1 VSFGIRPRN
10 TILTGAGFEL
20 ARANSG
26 PLSTQR
32 LRRLRPD
39 WTLEL
44 SISRKGRL
52 SIARSSVSTCWT
64 RSGRRRKQGK
74 TSWSRQNSQ
83 ERVSMVSRPC
93 IHRRRRKLGVF
104 RAANHTN
111 TPPTNLSHSGSD
123 DWHDWSV
130 MDGIIAVWPE
140 MSFKIPHTPTLC
152 DR

>member
-1 VSFGIRPRN
+1 MVSFGIRPRN

-32 LRRLRPD
+32 LRRSRPD

-52 SIARSSVSTCWT
+52 SIARSSVSTGWT

-74 TSWSRQNSQ
+74 ISWSRQNSQ

-93 IHRRRRKLGVF
+93 IHRRRRQLKACVF
-104 RAANHTN
+104 RAANQTL
-111 TPPTNLSHSGSD
+111 PQPT
-123 DWHDWSV
+123 
-130 MDGIIAVWPE
+130 
-140 MSFKIPHTPTLC
+140 FPTLGLMTGMTGLSWTGLLQFSQK
-152 DR
+152 